1 MECFAANLP
10 AGFYGCCVSSTMW
23 AGVAQV
29 YATGQGRAIER
40 ITVGLVT
47 ALANSS
53 EEVGMLDAVAKNSAD
68 EIGGSSH
75 CCASAVKVE
84 SHVEADGNEVKTVNV
99 LPLMKGGKKPVG
111 ILAVKR

>member
-1 MECFAANLP
+1 M
-10 AGFYGCCVSSTMW
+10 
-23 AGVAQV
+23 
-29 YATGQGRAIER
+29 
-40 ITVGLVT
+40 T
-47 ALANSS
+47 ALAKGS

-68 EIGGSSH
+68 EVGWSRH

-84 SHVEADGNEVKTVNV
+84 SHVEADGNEVKMVDI